1 MREKRER
8 ERREKELTGANH
20 GGLQLGFSA
29 PPWPDQILV
38 RVFGRKLKEKRNN
51 TGSVG
56 FIVKI
61 FVERKMN
68 I

>member
-29 PPWPDQILV
+29 PPWPYLILV
-38 RVFGRKLKEKRNN
+38 RVFGRKLKEKRNT

-61 FVERKMN
+61 FVERKMK